1 MKAILFFAFIALA
14 LVWVGVFVLG
24 MVSLVFSSTLAK
36 GIYLSCIALAIG
48 GFVGWLK
55 LKLG

>member
-1 MKAILFFAFIALA
+1 MKTILLFAFIALA
-14 LVWVGVFVLG
+14 LAWAGVFVLG
-24 MVSLVFSSTLAK
+24 MVSLVFGSTLAK

-48 GFVGWLK
+48 GLVGWLK

>member
-1 MKAILFFAFIALA
+1 MKTILICA
-14 LVWVGVFVLG
+14 LVALFVAWGSVFVLG

-36 GIYLSCIALAIG
+36 GLYLSGMAIGIG

-55 LKLG
+55 LKMG

>member
-1 MKAILFFAFIALA
+1 MKTILLFALIALA
-14 LVWVGVFVLG
+14 LAWGSVVVLG
-24 MVSLVFSSTLAK
+24 MVSLVFGPTLAK
-36 GIYLSCIALAIG
+36 GIYLTGMALAIG